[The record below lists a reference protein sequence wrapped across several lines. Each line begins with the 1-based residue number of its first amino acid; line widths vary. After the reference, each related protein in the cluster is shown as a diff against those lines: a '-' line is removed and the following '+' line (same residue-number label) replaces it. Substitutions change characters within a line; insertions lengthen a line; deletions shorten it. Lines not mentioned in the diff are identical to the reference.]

1 MLISFKDIQS
11 LPGPLGQVVD
21 GTQNANSHMVLRS
34 LLMLMLMLMLL
45 PLQWRVRAECLR
57 GSVLLA
63 VCTVLFC
70 VTPPACSG

>member
-1 MLISFKDIQS
+1 MWACGGTVKVRCVVVLLS
-11 LPGPLGQVVD
+11 LL
-21 GTQNANSHMVLRS
+21 M
-34 LLMLMLMLMLL
+34 LMLMLMLMLL

>member
-1 MLISFKDIQS
+1 MWACGGTVKVRC
-11 LPGPLGQVVD
+11 VV
-21 GTQNANSHMVLRS
+21 VLRS
-34 LLMLMLMLMLL
+34 LLMLMLMLL